1 MKKTLITLLTIA
13 SVASAATAKKIE
25 AGEAGTFTITSDNT
39 EYQLDFNAEPQK
51 GLTFNIVT
59 TGAAK
64 VSKTDAYSSENLEG
78 STINLTL
85 GGVLTVSDNFG
96 NKFKDKMFLN
106 YDFGTVGKITANKVS
121 VGGNDTKINVTT
133 TTTSAQLV
141 QATGDLYSRT
151 LISANEAIWFSNVS
165 AENGNWSLNDKGLL
179 TLGYGYA
186 GVLTY
191 RENKYYDVT
200 NGREVT
206 LGAKQYALVLD
217 GLKYGVNQGSSSLR
231 LVANTI
237 PEPTTATLSLLALA
251 GLAARR
257 RRK

>member
-1 MKKTLITLLTIA
+1 M
-13 SVASAATAKKIE
+13 KIE
-25 AGEAGTFTITSDNT
+25 AGEEGTFTIPSDNT
-39 EYQLDFNAEPQK
+39 EYQLDFNAAPEA
-51 GLTFNIVT
+51 GLTFYIET
-59 TGAAK
+59 TGASK
-64 VSKTDAYSSENLEG
+64 VSKTDAYSSSNLVG

-85 GGVLTVSDNFG
+85 GGELTVSGNFG
-96 NKFKDKMFLN
+96 NNFKNGMFLN
-106 YDFGTVGKITANKVS
+106 YDFGTVGKMTANQVA
-121 VGGNDTKINVTT
+121 VGGNDTEINVTT
-133 TTTSAQLV
+133 TTTSAQLT

-151 LISANEAIWFSNVS
+151 LISANEAIWNSNGSV
-165 AENGNWSLNDKGLL
+165 ENGNWSLEDKGLL
-179 TLGYGYA
+179 TLGYEYA
-186 GVLTY
+186 GVLSY

-200 NGREVT
+200 NGNEVT

-217 GLKYGVNQGSSSLR
+217 GLEYGVNHGSSSLR